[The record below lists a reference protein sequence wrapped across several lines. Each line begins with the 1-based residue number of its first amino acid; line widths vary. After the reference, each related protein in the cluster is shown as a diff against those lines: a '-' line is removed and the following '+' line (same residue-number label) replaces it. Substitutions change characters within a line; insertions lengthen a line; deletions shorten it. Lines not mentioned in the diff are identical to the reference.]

1 MKRTTRLAATATGL
15 ALLAVTA
22 CGGDDGDGTGGDGSG
37 DGGSTEPITVWTT
50 DTLPDRVAATEA
62 IIADFTAAT
71 GIEVEL
77 VGVAED
83 QFTQVLS
90 AAAAAGE
97 LPDVM
102 GSLGLE
108 AVRTLGTNDLADT
121 EANAAVVEELGE
133 DTFAERALELT
144 RDGDAQLAVPDTS
157 WVQLLLYRRDLFEAA
172 GLDVPETYEDITAA
186 AQALN
191 APGMAGFV
199 GATSP
204 GDAFTQQTFEHIAL
218 ANGCQLV
225 NDEGEVTLDSDQCV
239 GAFEFYGD
247 LVSNYSVSGA
257 QDVDTVRAAYFAGQ
271 AAMMVWS
278 TFVLD
283 EMAGLRDDALP
294 SCPECQADP
303 TFLASNSGIVP
314 ALQGPDGEEPA
325 QFGQVVSWSIIAE
338 SATESASA
346 FVEYMMSDG
355 YIDWMAIAPE
365 GKYPVRA
372 GTEDAPTEYADAWAT
387 LPAGVDRKAPLSDF
401 YGPEVLDQL
410 AGGLDQLDRWAI
422 TQGQGDLITAV
433 VGEAPVQQ
441 AVSAVTTEGVSAED
455 AAQQAQEAVEQIADT
470 AS

>member
-1 MKRTTRLAATATGL
+1 MKRSTRLAAAAAGL
-15 ALLAVTA
+15 ALLAVSA
-22 CGGDDGDGTGGDGSG
+22 CGDDGDDGGSG

-62 IIADFTAAT
+62 IIADFTAET
-71 GIEVEL
+71 GIEVDL

-83 QFTQVLS
+83 QFNQVLS
-90 AAAAAGE
+90 SAAAAGE

-108 AVRTLGTNDLADT
+108 AVRTLGSGDLADT
-121 EANAAVVEELGE
+121 EANAAIIEGLGE

-144 RDGDAQLAVPDTS
+144 RGEDDAQLAVPDTS
-157 WVQLLLYRRDLFEAA
+157 WVQLLLYRTDLFEAA
-172 GLDVPETYEDITAA
+172 GLEPPETFEAITEA
-186 AQALN
+186 AQTLN

-225 NDEGEVTLDSDQCV
+225 DDEGEVTIGSDECV

-247 LVSNYSVSGA
+247 LISNYSVAGA
-257 QDVDTVRAAYFAGQ
+257 QDVDTVRATYFAGQ

-294 SCPECQADP
+294 SCPECQTDP
-303 TFLASNSGIVP
+303 AFLASNTGIVP
-314 ALQGPDGEEPA
+314 AVQGPDGDEPA
-325 QFGQVVSWSIIAE
+325 QFGQVVSWSVIAD

-355 YIDWMAIAPE
+355 YVDWMAIAPE

-372 GTEDAPTEYADAWAT
+372 GSEDSPTEYVDAWGT

-401 YGPEVLDQL
+401 YGPEVLEQL

-455 AAQQAQEAVEQIADT
+455 AAAQAQEAVEQIAGGL
-470 AS
+470 

>member
-1 MKRTTRLAATATGL
+1 MKRTMRLAAATTGL
-15 ALLAVTA
+15 VLLAVSA
-22 CGGDDGDGTGGDGSG
+22 CGDDGGDGGSG
-37 DGGSTEPITVWTT
+37 DDGGGSTEPITVWTT

-62 IIADFTAAT
+62 IIAEFTAET

-90 AAAAAGE
+90 SAAAAGDM
-97 LPDVM
+97 PDVM

-108 AVRTLGTNDLADT
+108 AVRTLGANDLADT
-121 EANAAVVEELGE
+121 EANAAVIEELGE

-157 WVQLLLYRRDLFEAA
+157 WVQLLLYRSDLFEAA
-172 GLDVPETYEDITAA
+172 GLDAPETYDDITAA

-225 NDEGEVTLDSDQCV
+225 DDEGEVTIGSDQCV
-239 GAFEFYGD
+239 GAFEFYGE
-247 LVSNYSVSGA
+247 LISNYSVAGA

-283 EMAGLRDDALP
+283 EMAGLRADALP

-303 TFLASNSGIVP
+303 AFLASNTGIVP
-314 ALQGPDGEEPA
+314 ALEGPDGEEPA
-325 QFGQVVSWSIIAE
+325 QYGQVVSWSIIAD

-346 FVEYMMSDG
+346 FVDYMMSDG
-355 YIDWMAIAPE
+355 YVDWMAIAPE

-372 GTEDAPTEYADAWAT
+372 GTEESPTEYADTWAT
-387 LPAGVDRKAPLSDF
+387 LPAGVDTKAPLSDF

-441 AVSAVTTEGVSAED
+441 AVSAVTTEGVSAQD
-455 AAQQAQEAVEQIADT
+455 AAQQAQEAVEEIADS